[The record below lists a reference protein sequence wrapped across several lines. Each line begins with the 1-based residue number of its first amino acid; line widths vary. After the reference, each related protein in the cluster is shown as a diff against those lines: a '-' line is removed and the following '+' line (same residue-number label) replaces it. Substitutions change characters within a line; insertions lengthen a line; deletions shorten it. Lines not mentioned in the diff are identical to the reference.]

1 MIISGGIPCPS
12 NPETREKANLLHSYI
27 SHQPVSTQGAL
38 ESELALDLLLE
49 EGGDNL
55 RKFLLTAAKR
65 NGHIET
71 FYTFQES

>member
-27 SHQPVSTQGAL
+27 SHQPVSTQGTL

-55 RKFLLTAAKR
+55 HKFLLTAAKR